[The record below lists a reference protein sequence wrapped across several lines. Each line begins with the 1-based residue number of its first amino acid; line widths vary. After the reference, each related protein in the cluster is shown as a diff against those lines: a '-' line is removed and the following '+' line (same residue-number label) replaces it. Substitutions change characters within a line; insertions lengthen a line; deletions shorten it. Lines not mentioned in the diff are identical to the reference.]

1 MKINFYATL
10 RHIVGQKTIELGVDD
25 PISVSDLV
33 AEIVKIYPGL
43 RVELLDANGNIYQ
56 HVHIL
61 VNGRDSIYLDGGN
74 EAVVTQK
81 DTVNIF
87 PAVGGG

>member
-10 RHIVGQKTIELGVDD
+10 RHIVGQKTIDLWIDH
-25 PISVSDLV
+25 PISVRDLV
-33 AEIVKIYPGL
+33 AEIVKIHPGL
-43 RVELLDANGNIYQ
+43 RVELLDADGNIYQ
-56 HVHIL
+56 HVHVL

-74 EAVVTQK
+74 DAVVTQN
-81 DTVNIF
+81 DTINIF